1 MQNASVCNGS
11 RVYGGIH
18 YPDLTRRDCDVA
30 PKSDLYVAGF
40 PCQSFSTMGSQKGMT
55 EDRGKI
61 FNFVADYIRVAQPSL
76 FLLENVAFLSRATLF
91 SY

>member
-18 YPDLTRRDCDVA
+18 YPDLTQRDNTAA

-40 PCQSFSTMGSQKGMT
+40 PCQPFSQMGSQKGMN
-55 EDRGKI
+55 EDRGLI
-61 FNFVADYIRVAQPSL
+61 FNFVADYIRVAQPKL
-76 FLLENVAFLSRATLF
+76 FLLENVACLSRATLL